1 MEEIVSRT
9 IKQEDISPKDD
20 FKQPKP
26 FLRLSAALLDFV
38 IFLIGAIV
46 LLVTGSFIVTRDG
59 GVIGK
64 ENTLQINHIV
74 SSKLAKFDS
83 DRGYLKYEAD
93 DYYQTDNGEDFLMI
107 KSLEYFYL
115 SYMTNTNIEDDM
127 TYSLDVDNEKY
138 WPKEN
143 GVAVNP
149 KEYYTVNY
157 FNEHILQISLDSGTS
172 SNGYFTLKKDSEG
185 HFIKDKVGTISP
197 EMYDIK
203 EEAGAYQVTIK
214 NGGVTDYLKTIYESA
229 TKVFFNQSFIKES
242 TRRITMINSIVMLV
256 ATIPSM
262 IVFYIVVP
270 MCSKLGK
277 TLGKRFLGIS
287 LINDRGYAIKKW
299 QLLLRV
305 IPLFATLVFI
315 SLVNNL
321 FLQIILSLIILLVSV
336 TLLFFTYYKQSLHDF
351 IARTITIKDD
361 GKIVFEN
368 QDDYLLYKKEH
379 PND

>member
-1 MEEIVSRT
+1 MEEIVTRT

-20 FKQPKP
+20 YKQPKP

-46 LLVTGSFIVTRDG
+46 ILVAGSFIVTRDG

-64 ENTLQINHIV
+64 ENALQVDHIV
-74 SSKLAKFDS
+74 SSKLAKFDNA
-83 DRGYLKYEAD
+83 RGYLQYEED
-93 DYYQTDNGEDFLMI
+93 DYYQTDNSEDFLMI

-115 SYMTNTNIEDDM
+115 SYMTNTNVEDDLAH
-127 TYSLDVDNEKY
+127 SLDIDNEKY
-138 WPKEN
+138 WPVEN

-157 FNEHILQISLDSGTS
+157 FNEHILQISLSSGVS
-172 SNGYFTLKKDSEG
+172 SNGYFTLKKDSENNY
-185 HFIKDKVGTISP
+185 ITTQVGTISK
-197 EMYDIK
+197 EMYDISETDGK
-203 EEAGAYQVTIK
+203 YTVTMK
-214 NGGVTDYLKTIYESA
+214 NGGVTDYLKDVYNSA
-229 TKVFFNQSFIKES
+229 IKVFFNQSFIKES
-242 TRRITMINSIVMLV
+242 SRKITMVNSIVMLV
-256 ATIPSM
+256 SVIPSM
-262 IVFYIVVP
+262 VVFYLVVP

-299 QLLLRV
+299 QLLLRA
-305 IPLFATLVFI
+305 IPLFAALVFI
-315 SLVNNL
+315 SVVNNI

-351 IARTITIKDD
+351 IARTVVIKDD
-361 GKIVFEN
+361 GQVVFEN
-368 QDDYLLYKKEH
+368 KDDYLLYKKGKE
-379 PND
+379 ND